1 MQTIFELSIQPIA
14 GYLVNCH
21 LSNHEVS
28 KLYCTHMKQKFSHL
42 LFTLANVRSA
52 LELGSGRNP
61 DFSEFRFRP

>member
-21 LSNHEVS
+21 LSNPEVS
-28 KLYCTHMKQKFSHL
+28 KLYCTHMKQKFCHL